1 MSWYPQH
8 NRHYG
13 NASWMGQHGGRGGR
27 WACPMQECKD
37 ALKKIGRGPWVNNN
51 SEKQCGF
58 CREQWVYK
66 PSQQDAKLEEAKLAL
81 QIRQDEAK
89 KQCSGVDAEGFQ
101 LSKTQLKKQKAAAAK
116 EVAAQAVLD
125 AAVEEP
131 ESDTEEEVPT
141 VTLDL
146 PVRFKELAK
155 ALCLP
160 RDLDDDWAAEAVVA
174 KFAPKNGA
182 EVAEKIRLA
191 IAENKLVLGMDA
203 AQLGAPIDKPAIVT
217 KIQAQEKAL
226 KKAEKEATGAALN
239 VKQLAAA
246 KQEHADSEA
255 ARVLRADTAT
265 VTAAEGLEEI
275 EQIALGHITAWEK
288 MLEQHRAKATTRD
301 TAWAE
306 LRQTLSE
313 RAVLVQAAFDAEI
326 LLAHAKAG
334 TVVDLTAPPAAQ
346 TVDLSLADA
355 LAEVA
360 QLKADKVTA
369 EADRTTAADFA
380 VAETAELIGRIR
392 KLEALAHTAA
402 QPALPPLALAQCAVS
417 VQWLQT
423 ELPQLQA
430 KPDRNCKRL
439 IVHLGSNVAAWA
451 RNGQVP
457 LTFKELLVGVP
468 PEELAAAL
476 SVLKEL
482 TGHTIWLRMFGA
494 DNDVALEHYVPFQ
507 LGSVLLASLQMAE
520 VAIAAFIKADA
531 KLDVGEKA
539 QGQFGAFFERDQKHR
554 SEKSGPYATA

>member
-1 MSWYPQH
+1 MSWYYN
-8 NRHYG
+8 NRNNGGSWGGQRAWPG
-13 NASWMGQHGGRGGR
+13 NGKWVCTS
-27 WACPMQECKD
+27 QECKD
-37 ALKKIGRGPWVNNN
+37 TRSKGGAKPMENKN
-51 SEKQCGF
+51 SEQKCGF
-58 CREQWVYK
+58 CGVKWVYK
-66 PSQQDAKLEEAKLAL
+66 PSQQDAKLAVLKEAL
-81 QIRQDEAK
+81 QIKQAEARK
-89 KQCSGVDAEGFQ
+89 NCSGVDADGFQ
-101 LSKTQLKKQKAAAAK
+101 LSKAQLKKQKAAAAK
-116 EVAAQAVLD
+116 EVAAQLVLD

-131 ESDTEEEVPT
+131 ESDTEEEAPT

-226 KKAEKEATGAALN
+226 KKAEKEATGAVLN

-246 KQEHADSEA
+246 KQEHVDSEA

-265 VTAAEGLEEI
+265 VTAAERLEEI

-288 MLEQHRAKATTRD
+288 LLEQHRSKAVTRD

-334 TVVDLTAPPAAQ
+334 TVVDLTAPPPAQ
-346 TVDLSLADA
+346 SVDLSLADA

-392 KLEALAHTAA
+392 KLEALAHTAS
-402 QPALPPLALAQCAVS
+402 QPALPPLALAQCAVA

-468 PEELAAAL
+468 PEELSAAL
-476 SVLKEL
+476 VVLKEL

-494 DNDVALEHYVPFQ
+494 ESDVAPEHYVPFQ

-520 VAIAAFIKADA
+520 VAIAGFIKADA
-531 KLDVGEKA
+531 KLDVAEKA
-539 QGQFGAFFERDQKHR
+539 QSQFGAFFERDQKHR
-554 SEKSGPYATA
+554 SEKSGPYAAA